1 MIWIWPGSFELRAL
15 NFKAVLLFKGKFLCM
30 GWNCGFPCSAM
41 AVFSLMQNE
50 NEELSI
56 ILRLFW
62 GWYRLWTTLYQNT
75 LVYIIVNNF
84 CLVAS
89 ILFCVHRNCS
99 RSSQE
104 PLFRFI
110 SLQCLSFLASQ
121 SNCISLWH
129 PLNSQGK
136 NSFGRVGQSNRGKS
150 FCFGKQRATRDHW
163 LWRKIFIRGVQMQD
177 WGAFAIC

>member
-30 GWNCGFPCSAM
+30 GWNCGFPCSAIT
-41 AVFSLMQNE
+41 VFSLMQNE

-75 LVYIIVNNF
+75 LVYITVNNF

-110 SLQCLSFLASQ
+110 SLQCLGFLASQ
-121 SNCISLWH
+121 SNCISCDTLWTH
-129 PLNSQGK
+129 RAKILLEGL
-136 NSFGRVGQSNRGKS
+136 G
-150 FCFGKQRATRDHW
+150 RATEGKVFVLESKGPPVVIDYGE
-163 LWRKIFIRGVQMQD
+163 KYS
-177 WGAFAIC
+177 